1 MKREQRHMPCQFKID
16 RVRARYTRVHK
27 ALAWLRDSMDSSLFN
42 AALADRGSVSHR
54 VKPYTDITVH
64 KVRDMYTVYVTE
76 RKVKLWELVDDDLK
90 TIVDKMFY
98 KFLGDELLE
107 LRGTW
112 GPEKAK
118 EAHDAAE

>member
-1 MKREQRHMPCQFKID
+1 MPCQFRID

-27 ALAWLRDSMDSSLFN
+27 ALAWLRDSIDSSQFQ
-42 AALADRGSVSHR
+42 AALAGRGKVVHR
-54 VKPYTDITVH
+54 VKPYMDITVWLEQ
-64 KVRDMYTVYVTE
+64 KLKRTYIVTVTE
-76 RKVKLWELVDDDLK
+76 RKAKLWELVDDNLK

-112 GPEKAK
+112 GAVDRQ
-118 EAHDAAE
+118 EADDGTGH